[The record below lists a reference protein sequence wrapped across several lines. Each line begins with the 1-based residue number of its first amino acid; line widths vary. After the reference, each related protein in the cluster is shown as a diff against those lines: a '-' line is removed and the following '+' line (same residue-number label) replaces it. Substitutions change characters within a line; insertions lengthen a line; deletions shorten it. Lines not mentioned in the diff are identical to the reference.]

1 MAGTKSIIIDL
12 LNEYGKFTTLVTLF
26 FVFYN
31 RFKEEYMK
39 MKIVFMGS
47 SEFGIPALTEL
58 LKKHTVV
65 GIVSTP
71 PRPQGRGL
79 KLVDSPISIFAEQQ
93 GLHPVIKPEKLKSDK
108 FQEELL
114 ALQADLFVVVAF
126 KILPKS
132 IFSMP
137 PWGTI
142 NIHAS
147 LLPKY
152 RGPAP
157 IQRAIQAG
165 EKETGITIFRIDEGI
180 DTGEILLKKS
190 IPIGSKETT
199 PELFQRLSVKG
210 SEMILEAID
219 NMEEKSGKAMQQE
232 NDLSSKAPKLSKEE
246 AHVDWS
252 NSATVIF
259 NKIRAFKPFPGT
271 FCFLDEKR
279 LGIDWALVINET
291 ATGMNGKICK
301 IDQEYFDVQCNPG
314 ILRIARVKPEGRKVM
329 NVHDFLLGNR
339 LMEGKILE

>member
-1 MAGTKSIIIDL
+1 
-12 LNEYGKFTTLVTLF
+12 
-26 FVFYN
+26 
-31 RFKEEYMK
+31 

-58 LKKHTVV
+58 LKKHTIV

-79 KLVDSPISIFAEQQ
+79 KLVDSPISTFAVQQ
-93 GLHPVIKPEKLKSDK
+93 GIHPVIKPEKLKSENLH
-108 FQEELL
+108 EELL

-126 KILPKS
+126 KILPRS
-132 IFSMP
+132 IFSLP

-147 LLPKY
+147 LLPRY

-157 IQRAIQAG
+157 IQRAIEAG

-190 IPIGSKETT
+190 IPISSIETT
-199 PELFQRLSVKG
+199 PELFQRLSIEG
-210 SEMILEAID
+210 AQMLIEAID
-219 NMEEKSGKAMQQE
+219 NIEKKPGMAIPQE
-232 NDLSSKAPKLSKEE
+232 NALSSKAPKLTKEE
-246 AHVDWS
+246 AHVNWS

-271 FCFLDEKR
+271 YCFLDKKR

-291 ATGMNGKICK
+291 ATGMNGNICK

-314 ILRIARVKPEGRKVM
+314 ILRILRVKPEGRKVM